1 MSFANGR
8 ILLPLCVMQGTV
20 ILVAAFCKRD
30 SKESRNAF
38 AEHEG
43 ARVFP

>member
-1 MSFANGR
+1 MYVVNNDIQA
-8 ILLPLCVMQGTV
+8 VQGTV